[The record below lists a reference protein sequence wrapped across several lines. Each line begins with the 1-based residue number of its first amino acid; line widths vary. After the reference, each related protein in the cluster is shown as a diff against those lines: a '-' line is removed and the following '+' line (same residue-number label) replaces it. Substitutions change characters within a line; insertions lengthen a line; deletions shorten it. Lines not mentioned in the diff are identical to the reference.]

1 VNRRVRGFTLL
12 EMLLALVLLAAGL
25 ALAFAT
31 VRAATTMVE
40 RGEIRAQRNERTRAV
55 EGFLRQR
62 IGTALPVVF
71 ATDPTTFRQSRFLG
85 EARRIR
91 FVADLPAYLGRG
103 GPHLYDLS
111 FDDQGR
117 LMARF
122 SIVQAGQAVDVPDG
136 IAPELLA
143 DRLRLVRF
151 RYRGLDERGQPGPW
165 QDAWRT
171 AEILP
176 LQVAVDVETEAGARW
191 PELIVTLVHSE
202 GGAGGGAQP
211 PGGV

>member
-1 VNRRVRGFTLL
+1 MNRRARGFTLL
-12 EMLLALVLLAAGL
+12 EMLLALVLLSAGL

-40 RGEIRAQRNERTRAV
+40 RGEIRAQRNERARAV

-71 ATDPTTFRQSRFLG
+71 ATDPSTFRQSRFLG
-85 EARRIR
+85 EAKRIR
-91 FVADLPAYLGRG
+91 FVADLPNYLGRG
-103 GPHLYDLS
+103 GPHLYDLA
-111 FDDQGR
+111 FDDRGR

-122 SIVQAGQAVDVPDG
+122 SVVQAGQAVEGPDG
-136 IAPELLA
+136 IAPEQLA
-143 DRLRLVRF
+143 DRLREVRF
-151 RYRGLDERGQPGPW
+151 RYRGLDEKGQPGPW

-176 LQVAVDVETEAGARW
+176 LQVAVDVETETGARW
-191 PELIVTLVHSE
+191 PELIVTLLHSE

-211 PGGV
+211 PGGL